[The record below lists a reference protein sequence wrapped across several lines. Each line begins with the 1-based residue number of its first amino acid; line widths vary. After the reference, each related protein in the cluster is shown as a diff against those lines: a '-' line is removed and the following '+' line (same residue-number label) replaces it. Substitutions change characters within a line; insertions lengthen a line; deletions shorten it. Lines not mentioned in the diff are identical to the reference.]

1 MISLIL
7 PDPSLFFCV
16 TNLFFSW
23 KLPLMEAD
31 PDFIE
36 TLKTNKDN
44 ENQGLHH
51 VSVFGITVISVKS
64 WFDRCAL
71 L

>member
-1 MISLIL
+1 
-7 PDPSLFFCV
+7 
-16 TNLFFSW
+16 
-23 KLPLMEAD
+23 MEAD

-44 ENQGLHH
+44 ENQGLHP